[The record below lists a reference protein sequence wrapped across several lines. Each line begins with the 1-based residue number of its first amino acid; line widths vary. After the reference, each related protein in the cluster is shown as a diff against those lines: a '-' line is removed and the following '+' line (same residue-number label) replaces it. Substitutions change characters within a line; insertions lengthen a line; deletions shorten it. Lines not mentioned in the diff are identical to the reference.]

1 MLSMKF
7 VPTIESNNTE
17 QAFISEPPYQL
28 MSEGKFTNKVP
39 YLTGF
44 TESEGALYIAEC
56 NCHGFKLTHFQT
68 SSPKA
73 LFTSEPLLKTHY
85 SLPNLF
91 SKRKPTSEPLLKT
104 QTNFQTSSQ
113 NA

>member
-56 NCHGFKLTHFQT
+56 NCHVFKLTHFRT
-68 SSPKA
+68 FSPKA
-73 LFTSEPLLKTHY
+73 YSLPNLFSKRIFTSEPLLKTH
-85 SLPNLF
+85 NIH
-91 SKRKPTSEPLLKT
+91 
-104 QTNFQTSSQ
+104 FQTCLLP
-113 NA
+113 